1 MNKFIQYFFTKLALL
16 GTYLFLNCIDLTTF
30 IILIYYNTK
39 IKELDNIAFCV
50 FLSLNLILETFTFY
64 YKFIQLEKALTTFI
78 FKLSMNWCI
87 LSLSIYIL
95 CLVLNF
101 DNHSVNHTQRILFP
115 IIKTMIT
122 ILNIHVCKIRYLTI
136 PFISPSTIYN
146 KVNNDN
152 INDNINDVLNDENNI
167 QYLNDSY
174 LLNKQV

>member
-1 MNKFIQYFFTKLALL
+1 MNKFIQYFFNKLALL

-30 IILIYYNTK
+30 TILIYYNTDNK
-39 IKELDNIAFCV
+39 IKELDSIAFCV
-50 FLSLNLILETFTFY
+50 FLSLNLLMETFTFY

-78 FKLSMNWCI
+78 FKLSMNWCV
-87 LSLSIYIL
+87 LSLGIYIL

-101 DNHSVNHTQRILFP
+101 DNNSINHTQRILFP

-122 ILNIHVCKIRYLTI
+122 ILNIHICKIRYLTI

-152 INDNINDVLNDENNI
+152 VNDENNI

-174 LLNKQV
+174 LLNNQV